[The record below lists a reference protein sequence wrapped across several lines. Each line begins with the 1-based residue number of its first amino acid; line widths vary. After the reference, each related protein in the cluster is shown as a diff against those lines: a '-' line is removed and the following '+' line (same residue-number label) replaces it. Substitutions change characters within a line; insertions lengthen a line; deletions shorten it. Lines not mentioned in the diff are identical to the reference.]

1 MITREQAK
9 SIITLSGLSHRAFA
23 RECNLSRNVVYHLVK
38 HDNISNKNLE
48 LIESYAVQNSLLP
61 AQTEALNSAM
71 LKAIAVPTND
81 EPLTLGDM
89 AAVMLAIVLAAV
101 TLMLFLV

>member
-1 MITREQAK
+1 MITKEQAK

-48 LIESYAVQNSLLP
+48 LIESYAHQNSLLP
-61 AQTEALNSAM
+61 VQTETLNNAM
-71 LKAIAVPTND
+71 LRAIAVPVND
-81 EPLTLGDM
+81 ELLTLGNM
-89 AAVMLAIVLAAV
+89 AAVMLVIVLAAI